1 MGTELS
7 SGWEPSLES
16 DTQRMLQESGSG
28 LTGTRPSN
36 GLTGPK
42 VSLTTTTDSI
52 AWLLWNGTRIL
63 STSTG
68 TTSGTTST
76 ATGPSTTSVRRR
88 VPSINISSNRILF
101 SKLNFM
107 K

>member
-1 MGTELS
+1 MTPGSQSWTTPASTTGSSRSFSTGSRPETELS

-16 DTQRMLQESGSG
+16 DTLRMLQESGSG

-68 TTSGTTST
+68 TTFGTTST
-76 ATGPSTTSVRRR
+76 AT
-88 VPSINISSNRILF
+88 
-101 SKLNFM
+101 
-107 K
+107 